1 MYIHIH
7 VSIVCVC
14 TYLSRERKTERE
26 RETER
31 ERAIYIYIPIW
42 SPPPHDPPQAFLFVC
57 STMSPNAFS
66 EVQNPSVLRGFLHFT
81 YTGLYLLYLFVVYVN
96 HPKPKPESGLRPRLL
111 EETLEPFSIK
121 THKDSVAIIYSVSD
135 IFFL

>member
-26 RETER
+26 RE
-31 ERAIYIYIPIW
+31 IYIYIPIW

-121 THKDSVAIIYSVSD
+121 KHKGLCCNYLFSQCY
-135 IFFL
+135 FLSLKVC